1 MICITTAKDLHKAE
15 FLPKNVYADIA
26 AAVGILDHCY
36 GADRDMRRDL
46 GGFVGIVG
54 TCGDFEKLFSEWN
67 IDIRADICVIIQIN
81 TYAHCHR
88 HPTNLYKGID
98 ISPAFG
104 YNRNDYW

>member
-15 FLPKNVYADIA
+15 FLPKRVYADIA

-54 TCGDFEKLFSEWN
+54 TCGDFEKLISEWH
-67 IDIRADICVIIQIN
+67 IDLRSDACEFSMAVEGYVKKLFIIN
-81 TYAHCHR
+81 PDYAIM
-88 HPTNLYKGID
+88 LYVKEELL
-98 ISPAFG
+98 
-104 YNRNDYW
+104 